1 VLKALLYLF
10 FTSLLTVIILNY
22 YSARIIAVLLC
33 YSATFCSGMVLQHDN
48 ATVLIVVKSTV
59 IVVLYCM
66 FYGLIVVHYCNDVV
80 QHFFFY
86 IALWMLSRTNAAL
99 QHCKDVQDCSALNI
113 SPYHY

>member
-1 VLKALLYLF
+1 LLI
-10 FTSLLTVIILNY
+10 VIVLNY
-22 YSARIIAVLLC
+22 YSATIIAVLLS

-48 ATVLIVVKSTV
+48 ATVLIAVKNTVV
-59 IVVLYCM
+59 VVLYCM
-66 FYGLIVVHYCNDVV
+66 LYGLIAVLYCHNDVV